1 VGDVKQGDVR
11 RDVAVGQILVG
22 ELMSWKALLVV
33 GGLAVA
39 VAYFFVS
46 PSTLLAFVPPFL
58 R

>member
-1 VGDVKQGDVR
+1 
-11 RDVAVGQILVG
+11 
-22 ELMSWKALLVV
+22 MSWKALLMI

-39 VAYFFVS
+39 VGYFFIS

>member
-1 VGDVKQGDVR
+1 VKRGDVG
-11 RDVAVGQILVG
+11 RDVVLGQILVG

-33 GGLAVA
+33 GGLAAA
-39 VAYFFVS
+39 VGYFFVG

>member
-1 VGDVKQGDVR
+1 
-11 RDVAVGQILVG
+11 
-22 ELMSWKALLVV
+22 MSWKTLLVV

-39 VAYFFVS
+39 AGYYLVG